1 MQKNLSDTSIVID
14 TSIMIIA
21 SHVDL
26 RKAAEKILGIKK
38 M

>member
-1 MQKNLSDTSIVID
+1 MQKNLSD